1 MEVEYGFVLISD
13 DEIALAL
20 THEAKEAAITLME
33 NDLNEYLASMG
44 SQSTFK
50 GWIAH
55 ICPENVKI
63 DKRLEMPRSEWH
75 AIWNKGVADYN
86 STTMYEPLLE
96 KQPNKKRKISSLA
109 T

>member
-1 MEVEYGFVLISD
+1 MEVEYGFILISD
-13 DEIALAL
+13 DDIVSAL
-20 THEAKEAAITLME
+20 TNEAKQVAITLME
-33 NDLNEYLASMG
+33 NDLHEYLTNMR

-86 STTMYEPLLE
+86 GINVYESLLE
-96 KQPNKKRKISSLA
+96 KQSNKKRKLA
-109 T
+109 S

>member
-1 MEVEYGFVLISD
+1 MEYGFVLISD
-13 DEIALAL
+13 DEIARAL
-20 THEAKEAAITLME
+20 SNEAKEAAITLMK
-33 NDLNEYLASMG
+33 NDLRQYITSMG

-75 AIWNKGVADYN
+75 AIWNRGIMDYN
-86 STTMYEPLLE
+86 STTTYEHLLE
-96 KQPNKKRKISSLA
+96 KQSNKKR
-109 T
+109 